1 MQVTTIFGQSFTTL
15 QSLKD
20 FALLH
25 NIIPSGNKSH
35 KATWI
40 NAVVAH
46 YMTAQTE
53 VVALVVEADPIAA
66 TIAIKVEDTAVSIGR
81 PVVAVLTSEAAVL
94 AYRVIL
100 KAIAFAMVMV
110 WLLTAAAVKWGW
122 DHRSDTAVYHWIKD
136 AIGSE
141 FAMAAITYVILGE
154 RVIIEWIDSIRS
166 AVTSTVQ
173 DARVWVGGM
182 VADARSV
189 VG

>member
-1 MQVTTIFGQSFTTL
+1 MQSFNIFGQSFTTL

-20 FALLH
+20 FASERGI
-25 NIIPSGNKSH
+25 NPIGNKSL
-35 KATWI
+35 KITWI

-66 TIAIKVEDTAVSIGR
+66 TIAVAVEDTAVAIGR
-81 PVVAVLTSEAAVL
+81 PVVAALTSETAVL
-94 AYRVIL
+94 VYRVTL
-100 KAIAFAMVMV
+100 KGIAFALVMG
-110 WLLTAAAVKWGW
+110 WLLTVGAVKWGW
-122 DHRSDTAVYHWIKD
+122 QHRQQTAVYHWIKD

-154 RVIIEWIDSIRS
+154 WVIVEWIDSIRS
-166 AVTSTVQ
+166 AVVSGVQ
-173 DARVWVGGM
+173 DARVWVGGL
-182 VADARSV
+182 VEDARSV